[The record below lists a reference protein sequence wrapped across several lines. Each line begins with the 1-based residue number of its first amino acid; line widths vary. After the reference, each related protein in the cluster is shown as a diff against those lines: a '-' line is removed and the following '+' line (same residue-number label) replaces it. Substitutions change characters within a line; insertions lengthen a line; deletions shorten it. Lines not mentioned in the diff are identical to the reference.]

1 MSYRL
6 NPPGLQLVSYF
17 VRSLIFS
24 LLILPNPHAASIVS
38 EPASVARSWPYSYGR
53 LGILRRNG
61 EAQKALLHRGLERRA
76 AASRGP
82 VTRRPSVT
90 AEMSSSKVGTFAQ

>member
-6 NPPGLQLVSYF
+6 NPRGLQLVSYF

-24 LLILPNPHAASIVS
+24 LWILPNPHAASSVS
-38 EPASVARSWPYSYGR
+38 EPRFSRAEWAVF
-53 LGILRRNG
+53 LRPPRNLTEKWWG
-61 EAQKALLHRGLERRA
+61 PKGMPLHRGLEPRG

-82 VTRRPSVT
+82 V
-90 AEMSSSKVGTFAQ
+90 